1 MVDKNLPMWQ
11 KHIYLQIQEAEQIPN
26 KTNLKKS
33 TPRYITV
40 KVKNYKPKKE
50 GKERKRKKE
59 KKDLESS
66 KREIIFYLFT

>member
-40 KVKNYKPKKE
+40 KVKNYKTKE
-50 GKERKRKKE
+50 GRKGKE
-59 KKDLESS
+59 KK
-66 KREIIFYLFT
+66 KREKKSWKQ